1 MLDFEDPPKEYEFN
15 IWTGDKVR
23 VQYYG
28 EGDLIPESGGF
39 KAGDVRGEFLIGA
52 TAQFDIVNTKG
63 ESLAGNDIYYLDDD
77 YQYIGLINEDIG
89 IGLSSKEDF
98 REDIE
103 EMCRCNEAFK
113 KALLSDDLTVMAEAD
128 VTFHDVIYRTT
139 GNKRLIQ
146 ILNNLREQMYRYRLE
161 YIKDENKR
169 KILVAEHDSLVKAIS
184 ERNSDKAKAAIK
196 LHINNQEK
204 TIIDNLTAEKAAKNS

>member
-1 MLDFEDPPKEYEFN
+1 MRLGPMSLLDYKCKVLQRLSIILILLLLIWVMLDFEDPPKEYEFN

-103 EMCRCNEAFK
+103 EIKFIVE
-113 KALLSDDLTVMAEAD
+113 E
-128 VTFHDVIYRTT
+128 T
-139 GNKRLIQ
+139 GYGI
-146 ILNNLREQMYRYRLE
+146 
-161 YIKDENKR
+161 
-169 KILVAEHDSLVKAIS
+169 
-184 ERNSDKAKAAIK
+184 
-196 LHINNQEK
+196 
-204 TIIDNLTAEKAAKNS
+204 